1 VARAAKQIENNH
13 LRPFYNAAVGRYR
26 DDSSALERL
35 VEPDRVHRDVYI
47 DAEVFQLEMERLWAR
62 SWVYVGHTSQF
73 PSEGDYLTLDVA
85 GQPLIVLRQA
95 DGTMRLLI
103 NRCAHKGSKLLGDAS
118 GNAGK
123 TLRCP
128 YHAWTYRLDGS
139 IVNIP
144 LKQGYDG
151 SRLAET
157 EAYRGLTIVKNVE
170 TYRGFV
176 FVRLS
181 SEGLSFREYFGDSL
195 SSIDNLADRSPEGEL
210 EIVGGCLR
218 YLHNCNW
225 KMFVENLND
234 TMHPMIAHASSAG
247 TAKKLWEGKP
257 ADAPKPM
264 AIEQIAPFASDY
276 KFFDDMGVRVYPHG
290 HSFSGVHFSIHSS
303 YASLGDYEA
312 LMKQAYGE
320 ERARQILGT
329 VRHNTVYYPSLTI
342 KGAIQSIRVARPLA
356 ADKTLIESWT
366 FRLKGAP
373 EILLHRTVT
382 YNRLIN
388 SPMSVVGHD
397 DLHCYRSIQEGLAG
411 DGNEWVSLHRN
422 FDAAE
427 STALDERGELTCNG
441 TSDISMRNQFRAWRE
456 LMRQQ

>member
-1 VARAAKQIENNH
+1 MA
-13 LRPFYNAAVGRYR
+13 RYR
-26 DDSSALERL
+26 EDAGALERL
-35 VEPDRVHRDVYI
+35 VEPQRVHRDVYT

-62 SWVYVGHTSQF
+62 SWVYVGHASQIA
-73 PSEGDYLTLDVA
+73 SEGDYVTLDVA
-85 GQPLIVLRQA
+85 GQPLIVLRKA
-95 DGTMRLLI
+95 DGSIGVLI
-103 NRCAHKGSKLLGDAS
+103 NRCAHKGSKLLGDPA

-151 SRLAET
+151 TRLPET
-157 EAYRGLTIVKNVE
+157 DAYRGLTVVKNVE

-176 FVRLS
+176 FVRLAS
-181 SEGLSFREYFGDSL
+181 AGLAFREYFGDSL
-195 SSIDNLADRSPEGEL
+195 SSVDNLADRAPEGEL

-247 TAKKLWEGKP
+247 TAKKLWEDKP

-303 YASLGDYEA
+303 YASLGEYEA
-312 LMKQAYGE
+312 RMKQAYGE

-373 EILLHRTVT
+373 DILLHRTVT

-422 FDAAE
+422 FDPAE
-427 STALDERGELTCNG
+427 NTALEERRELTSNG

-456 LMRQQ
+456 LMRAQ

>member
-1 VARAAKQIENNH
+1 VTGK
-13 LRPFYNAAVGRYR
+13 YR
-26 DDSSALERL
+26 DDPAALKRL
-35 VEPDRVHRDVYI
+35 VQPDRVHRDVYT
-47 DAEVFQLEMERLWAR
+47 DPEVFELEMERLWRCA
-62 SWVYVGHTSQF
+62 WVYVGHESQV
-73 PSEGDYLTLDVA
+73 PREGDYITLDIA
-85 GQPLIVLRQA
+85 AKPLIMVRQT
-95 DGTMRLLI
+95 DGSVRVLI
-103 NRCAHKGSKLLGDAS
+103 NRCAHKGTKLVGDPA

-139 IVNIP
+139 ILNIP
-144 LKQGYDG
+144 LRQGYDG
-151 SRLAET
+151 TALEET
-157 EAYRGLTIVKNVE
+157 EARHGMTAVKNVGL
-170 TYRGFV
+170 YRGFV
-176 FVRLS
+176 FARLS
-181 SEGLSFREYFGDSL
+181 AEGFGFREYFGDSL
-195 SSIDNLADRSPEGEL
+195 SSIDNLADRAPEGEL
-210 EIVGGCLR
+210 ELTGGCLR

-247 TAKKLWEGKP
+247 TAKKLWEGQP
-257 ADAPKPM
+257 AEAPKPM

-290 HSFSGVHFSIHSS
+290 HSFSGVNFSIHSS
-303 YASLGDYEA
+303 YSALGEYEA
-312 LMKQAYGE
+312 RMKQAYGE

-342 KGAIQSIRVARPLA
+342 KGAIQSIRVVRPLA
-356 ADKTLIESWT
+356 ADRTLIESWT

-373 EILLHRTVT
+373 DILLQRTVT

-411 DGNEWVSLHRN
+411 EGNEWVSLHRN
-422 FDAAE
+422 FDPAEAAQ
-427 STALDERGELTCNG
+427 LDERHELTCNG
-441 TSDISMRNQFRAWRE
+441 TSDVSMRNQFRAWQE
-456 LMRQQ
+456 LMIPA